1 MTIEEPKARWA
12 EFPLEIIAAI
22 AEFLP
27 NGRDVFSFTLVCR
40 TYHALLDRR
49 LYVRFAAMPAKTPA
63 ELPDKW
69 CTVHTTQRRPRH
81 AARQRILD
89 HNNVLIRAV
98 ENNQTETIRKFCA
111 FVMNDSLPLRCS
123 VRAAYVKAAEESQ
136 EKILETFLQ
145 NAREYVD
152 VRDLIRENYPLRL
165 VNVQLA
171 LKYGLDLSDP
181 EPIMTAMEADDI
193 EVPRLLLSKGANPEH
208 RKEIG
213 TPVAYFAAKRNDA
226 RFLQLLV
233 DYGADLKKACGITK
247 SVNRGEWSAEDYIK
261 RRHSPVV
268 AAACVAR
275 NTNCLHFLIENDFF
289 NPAGG
294 ETCNVFLEELCDME
308 FTASSDRRRDH
319 REVWARL
326 ARQQNDSMR
335 LLINRGL
342 DVNSV
347 VHSDSLLAWAACR
360 SNAEMV
366 ELLLQRGATVDT
378 LNDDGMTPLAQM
390 FENRG
395 FGLVRSPFFMS
406 VKLLVEAGACINS
419 FKDGPSTPLCAS
431 VRCESRELFNYLLDS
446 LRSGANFAKNDTAQ
460 KQFKTSGEYMQA
472 ALDDGGQDGD
482 TPLMVAARHGSYN
495 FADRLLELGA
505 DPCGR
510 GRSGLRPL
518 HIAVREKRD
527 SICRLLLLYGADAFQ
542 KDDEGRD
549 ALSHANNER
558 WFVRLVRVERAKRV
572 AAANQARSRF
582 AA

>member
-1 MTIEEPKARWA
+1 
-12 EFPLEIIAAI
+12 
-22 AEFLP
+22 
-27 NGRDVFSFTLVCR
+27 
-40 TYHALLDRR
+40 
-49 LYVRFAAMPAKTPA
+49 MPAKTPA

-98 ENNQTETIRKFCA
+98 ENSQTETIRKFCA

-213 TPVAYFAAKRNDA
+213 TPVAYFAAKRLWYN
-226 RFLQLLV
+226 QV
-233 DYGADLKKACGITK
+233 
-247 SVNRGEWSAEDYIK
+247 
-261 RRHSPVV
+261 
-268 AAACVAR
+268 
-275 NTNCLHFLIENDFF
+275 
-289 NPAGG
+289 GG

-395 FGLVRSPFFMS
+395 FGLVRSPFFIS
-406 VKLLVEAGACINS
+406 FKLLVEAGACINS
-419 FKDGPSTPLCAS
+419 FGDSPSTPLCAS

-495 FADRLLELGA
+495 FADGLLELGA

-518 HIAVREKRD
+518 HIA
-527 SICRLLLLYGADAFQ
+527 

-558 WFVRLVRVERAKRV
+558 WFVRLVRVERVKRV
-572 AAANQARSRF
+572 AAANQAKSRF